1 MASFTDWIEP
11 FSVRSVFALPRSAY
25 RKVTVGVSEGA
36 GAAAVL
42 DSIRPARPTARSEAI
57 TTKPDTKARYRPLR
71 TGLEFDAAVRSAGV
85 CVDSLLIVWAS
96 RSRDLRE
103 T

>member
-1 MASFTDWIEP
+1 
-11 FSVRSVFALPRSAY
+11 
-25 RKVTVGVSEGA
+25 VSEGA

-57 TTKPDTKARYRPLR
+57 TTKASTQARYRPLR

-85 CVDSLLIVWAS
+85 CVASLLIVWTS

-103 T
+103 TWRNKRCGGSPCRHSYGIVLLGSW